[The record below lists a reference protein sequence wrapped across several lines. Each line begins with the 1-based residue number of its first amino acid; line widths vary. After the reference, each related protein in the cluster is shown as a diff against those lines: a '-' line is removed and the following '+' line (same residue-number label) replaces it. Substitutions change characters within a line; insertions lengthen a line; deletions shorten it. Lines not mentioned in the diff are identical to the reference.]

1 MLSRRL
7 FRTPLTWIA
16 VTVLAAGSAF
26 GLYWFQP
33 WKLLSDAEV
42 AERLTTVAT
51 PAGSGAP
58 ADSGAPPSSA
68 APAGSGTP
76 ASPAATE
83 PATAALVGSGEF
95 VSHEHDTSGS
105 ARIVRTAD
113 GQHRLELIGLDTSNG
128 PDLRVWLTDQP
139 VIEGRE
145 GWHVFDD
152 GRWVE
157 LGRLKGNRGDQ
168 GYSIPNDVEL
178 ADLTSVSIWC
188 KRFAV
193 SFGAA
198 ELG

>member
-1 MLSRRL
+1 MLIRRL

-16 VTVLAAGSAF
+16 ITVLAAGSAF

-33 WKLLSDAEV
+33 WKLLTDAEV
-42 AERLTTVAT
+42 AERLSTVAT
-51 PAGSGAP
+51 PAT
-58 ADSGAPPSSA
+58 SA
-68 APAGSGTP
+68 APTGSATPTSSAPP
-76 ASPAATE
+76 ASPDAAAAT
-83 PATAALVGSGEF
+83 LVSSGDF
-95 VSHEHDTSGS
+95 ISHEHDTSGS
-105 ARIVRTAD
+105 ARIVRTVD
-113 GQHRLELIGLDTSNG
+113 GQHRLELVGLDTSNG

-139 VIEGRE
+139 VIEGRD

-168 GYSIPNDVEL
+168 GYAIPNDVEL
-178 ADLTSVSIWC
+178 SDLTSVSIWC

-198 ELG
+198 TLG

>member
-16 VTVLAAGSAF
+16 ITVLAAGSAF

-33 WKLLSDAEV
+33 WKLLTDAEV

-51 PAGSGAP
+51 PA
-58 ADSGAPPSSA
+58 SSA
-68 APAGSGTP
+68 APASSATPTNSATP
-76 ASPAATE
+76 ASPAGPDA
-83 PATAALVGSGEF
+83 ATATLVSSGDF
-95 VSHEHDTSGS
+95 ISHEHDTSGS

-113 GQHRLELIGLDTSNG
+113 GQHRLELVGLDTSNG

-139 VIEGRE
+139 VIEGRD

-168 GYSIPNDVEL
+168 GYAIPGDVEL
-178 ADLTSVSIWC
+178 SDLTSVSIWC

-198 ELG
+198 ALG

>member
-1 MLSRRL
+1 MLIRRL

-16 VTVLAAGSAF
+16 ITVLAAGSAF

-33 WKLLSDAEV
+33 WKLLTDAEV
-42 AERLTTVAT
+42 AERLSTVAT
-51 PAGSGAP
+51 PAT
-58 ADSGAPPSSA
+58 SA
-68 APAGSGTP
+68 APTGSATPTSSAPP
-76 ASPAATE
+76 ASPDAAAAT
-83 PATAALVGSGEF
+83 LVSSGDF
-95 VSHEHDTSGS
+95 ISHEHDTSGS

-113 GQHRLELIGLDTSNG
+113 GQHRLELVGLDTSNG

-139 VIEGRE
+139 VIEGRD

-152 GRWVE
+152 GHWVE

-168 GYSIPNDVEL
+168 GYAIPNDVDL
-178 ADLTSVSIWC
+178 SDLTSVSIWC

-198 ELG
+198 TLG